1 MCQLSKRTSLA
12 PTSLLSSRLTQAAA
26 SCLHQHV
33 RHLKLRIQNVL
44 CGSNSLFPNLPS
56 WFLSP
61 DAQPPTG
68 SPVSFPFSLTAP
80 SHPQS
85 ISDWSLNPFCSLYC
99 HPASKPS
106 ARLTWI
112 NKTASQMVFCSLL
125 LIPTHLVVIP
135 CLQPFHGLSLH
146 PEIKP
151 KLPVQVPRPLISSPS
166 ALSLAS
172 FLPHQPREQ
181 TQPFPVATAHT
192 MPSRR
197 TAPSTAPTHAG
208 SFPPLVPGLE
218 VSSSPPVLSAPA
230 LVLAAMCISVCSDLC
245 TPSAPLEQHLRLR

>member
-1 MCQLSKRTSLA
+1 M
-12 PTSLLSSRLTQAAA
+12 
-26 SCLHQHV
+26 
-33 RHLKLRIQNVL
+33 
-44 CGSNSLFPNLPS
+44 
-56 WFLSP
+56 
-61 DAQPPTG
+61 
-68 SPVSFPFSLTAP
+68 SFPFSLTAP

-85 ISDWSLNPFCSLYC
+85 ISDWSLNPFCGLYC

-106 ARLTWI
+106 VRLTWI

-125 LIPTHLVVIP
+125 LIPTHLFVIP

-166 ALSLAS
+166 ALPHWPASRHISLVNKPS
-172 FLPHQPREQ
+172 PFLWPQLTLCPLVGLL
-181 TQPFPVATAHT
+181 PP
-192 MPSRR
+192 P
-197 TAPSTAPTHAG
+197 TAPTHAG
-208 SFPPLVPGLE
+208 SFPPLMPGLE

-245 TPSAPLEQHLRLR
+245 TLSVPLEQHLHLRGAQTVQMNTGRNRW